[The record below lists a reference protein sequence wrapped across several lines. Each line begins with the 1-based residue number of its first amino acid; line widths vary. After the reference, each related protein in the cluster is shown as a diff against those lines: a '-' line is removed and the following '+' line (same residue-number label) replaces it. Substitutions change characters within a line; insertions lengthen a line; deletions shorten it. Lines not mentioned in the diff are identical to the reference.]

1 MTVIEMVR
9 LVSDEFANI
18 TDEQINQWIE
28 FCTPMVSKKQF
39 GKLFERALALY
50 ICHKM
55 KMAGLGT
62 NTLGELGKVANAYQA
77 SSVSDGG
84 SSISFANIGAGNT
97 ATDAEYGMTSYGTQY
112 LQLRKMCVVPICV
125 SGEESMYAGV

>member
-9 LVSDEFANI
+9 LVSDEFADI

-62 NTLGELGKVANAYQA
+62 NTLGEFGKVANAYQA

-84 SSISFANIGAGNT
+84 SSISFASTGAGNLQS
-97 ATDAEYGMTSYGTQY
+97 DAEYAMTIYGSQF
-112 LQLRKMCVVPICV
+112 LELRRMAIVPIHIR
-125 SGEESMYAGV
+125 GEGDLIGL